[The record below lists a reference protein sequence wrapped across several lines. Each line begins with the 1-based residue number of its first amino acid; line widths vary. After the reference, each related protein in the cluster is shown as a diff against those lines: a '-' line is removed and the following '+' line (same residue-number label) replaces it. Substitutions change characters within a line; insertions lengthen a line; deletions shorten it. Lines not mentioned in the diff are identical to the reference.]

1 MNIGKLRRPCCGR
14 GSRCAG
20 HKKRV
25 CKDPLQKQTHR
36 SANRKGKQ
44 MKESSNN
51 FQQNEKPFGGF
62 QQNEKPFG
70 GAVHGCGSIMS
81 FIAHE
86 LAVCEEVLNG
96 QRREVLQVRQ
106 IYFSSD
112 GRREVVLTELEF
124 LLNDLKGGIQ
134 YVRDRLAKLKPN
146 LLIASAARRLNE
158 EEYPDE
164 FDEE

>member
-1 MNIGKLRRPCCGR
+1 
-14 GSRCAG
+14 
-20 HKKRV
+20 
-25 CKDPLQKQTHR
+25 
-36 SANRKGKQ
+36 

-51 FQQNEKPFGGF
+51 LQQNEKPFGGF
-62 QQNEKPFG
+62 QQTEKPFR
-70 GAVHGCGSIMS
+70 GSFATFGSYMS

-86 LAVCEEVLNG
+86 LAACEEVLNG

-112 GRREVVLTELEF
+112 RPREVVLMELDF
-124 LLNDLKGGIQ
+124 LLYGLKGGIQ

-146 LLIASAARRLNE
+146 LLIADAALLLK